1 MATFIVGAIV
11 FTLLFLAIRSMG
23 KKYKNSGGGCGCNC
37 LGCSSKES
45 CNSGIE
51 FKNKLNS

>member
-11 FTLLFLAIRSMG
+11 FTLLFLAIRSMV
-23 KKYKNSGGGCGCNC
+23 KKSKSNGGGCGCNC
-37 LGCSSKES
+37 PGCSSKES
-45 CNSGIE
+45 CNSGIK